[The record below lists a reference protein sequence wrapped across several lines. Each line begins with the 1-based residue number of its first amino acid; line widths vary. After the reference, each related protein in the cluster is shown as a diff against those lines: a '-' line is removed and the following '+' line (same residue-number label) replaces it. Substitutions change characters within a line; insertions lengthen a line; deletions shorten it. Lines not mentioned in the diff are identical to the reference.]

1 MTNKVLVLVLSLVFM
16 CAALSAR
23 DNEYRHKKSV
33 MRIVIKTQKNFKSFV
48 VRKKYGNRV
57 KKHILI
63 N

>member
-1 MTNKVLVLVLSLVFM
+1 V
-16 CAALSAR
+16 
-23 DNEYRHKKSV
+23 
-33 MRIVIKTQKNFKSFV
+33 RIVIKTQKNFKSFV